1 MISLHEFSASY
12 KTGGFSVMQRAVW
25 QVSGGL
31 NGQYADVFLKHGVA
45 LIDRGDAGPWQPDRA
60 DAAYGGGL
68 VQRFATEPQ
77 IGDVVLLRT
86 GSATIRAVGLIARDY
101 QYLPQ
106 FDDVNGR
113 DLQHAHRV
121 RWFTLPDEHDFGSQS
136 FGAGTPVF
144 SRVSQADLVDYAAR
158 FINSPPTHWQS
169 AALPA
174 LPVEA
179 PPLDREPE
187 VLQGLVAQVSDLLP
201 LYNSAAA
208 FGEYPMEDELV
219 AHYIVP
225 FLRALGWQVEQ
236 IAIKWRYI
244 DVSVFRALPRTPEN
258 CHFII
263 EAKRSSDSVEGALD
277 QAKGYIEALGLPRD
291 IVVTDGLRYRLYGA
305 ERQYQPVAYA
315 NLARLKQPAL
325 ELFARLRRP

>member
-1 MISLHEFSASY
+1 MM
-12 KTGGFSVMQRAVW
+12 TRTVW
-25 QVSGGL
+25 QVSGGT
-31 NGQYADVFLKHGVA
+31 NGHHAEVFLKHGVA
-45 LIDRGDAGPWQPDRA
+45 LIDPGDAGPWRPDRVDA
-60 DAAYGGGL
+60 DFGGGL
-68 VQRFATEPQ
+68 VRRFATEPQ
-77 IGDVVLLRT
+77 IGDAVLLRT
-86 GSATIRAVGLIARDY
+86 GLSTIRAVGLFASDY

-113 DLQHAHRV
+113 DLQHARRV
-121 RWFTLPDEHDFGSQS
+121 RWFTLPDEHDFGSKA

-158 FINSPPTHWQS
+158 FINSPPIHWQS

-174 LPVEA
+174 RPVEA
-179 PPLDREPE
+179 PPLDRVPE
-187 VLQGLVAQVSDLLP
+187 VLQGLVAQASDLLS
-201 LYNSAAA
+201 LYNNAAA

-219 AHYIVP
+219 AHFIVP

-244 DVSVFRALPRTPEN
+244 DVSVFRVLPRTPEN

-277 QAKGYIEALGLPRD
+277 QAKGYVETLGVPRD
-291 IVVTDGLRYRLYGA
+291 IVVTDGLRYRLYA
-305 ERQYQPVAYA
+305 ADRDFAPTAYA
-315 NLARLKQPAL
+315 NFTRLKQPAL
-325 ELFARLRRP
+325 DLFARLKRP